1 MSAPDLLL
9 VVDGGGTKTQAVVTD
24 LSGTVL
30 GRGQGPS
37 SNLHNVGFEATCR
50 AVTTAIEGA
59 LSHVLGPGLHPSGP
73 GWRRARIAAACF
85 GLSGLDAPED
95 EAQVAAWVREQ
106 QVAAR
111 FLVVNDAELVMAGG
125 TPEGWGVAVIS
136 GTGSVCLGRTRDGR
150 SARAGGWGPLLGDE
164 GSGYD
169 IAVRSLRL
177 VTQAADGRAQ
187 APALLEAVL
196 NHWALPDPLA
206 LIHYVH
212 DPARTASQIAAL
224 ATVTL
229 GLAADGDAPA
239 RGIVDE
245 AARDLARHVDT
256 VVARLKMKRPPL
268 ALGGALL
275 GGPLRD
281 AVLAGVECP
290 LGPVAYVADP
300 SEGAV
305 VLARRLLTTGPSP
318 S

>member
-1 MSAPDLLL
+1 MNARDLLL
-9 VVDGGGTKTQAVVTD
+9 VVDGGGTKTHAVITD
-24 LSGTVL
+24 LRGTVL
-30 GRGQGPS
+30 GRGHGPS

-50 AVTTAIEGA
+50 AVTAAIEGA
-59 LSHVLGPGLHPSGP
+59 LSNVLGPGLRAPGP
-73 GWRRARIAAACF
+73 GWRSARIAAACF

-136 GTGSVCLGRTRDGR
+136 GTGSVCLGRTREGR
-150 SARAGGWGPLLGDE
+150 SVRAGGWGPLLGDE

-177 VTQAADGRAQ
+177 VTQAADGRAE

-196 NHWALPDPLA
+196 NHWALADPLA

-212 DPARTASQIAAL
+212 DPARTAAQIAGL

-229 GLAADGDAPA
+229 GLAADGDVPA
-239 RGIVDE
+239 RRIVDE

-268 ALGGALL
+268 AAGGALM

-281 AVLAGVECP
+281 AVLAQVECP
-290 LGPVAYVADP
+290 LGPVTYVADP

-305 VLARRLLTTGPSP
+305 VLAQRLLTGPSP